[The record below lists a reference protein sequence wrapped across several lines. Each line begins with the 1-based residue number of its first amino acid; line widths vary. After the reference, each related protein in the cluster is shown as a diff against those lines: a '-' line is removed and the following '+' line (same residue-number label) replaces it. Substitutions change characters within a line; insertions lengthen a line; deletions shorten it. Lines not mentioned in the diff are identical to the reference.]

1 MKRISMLCLIV
12 LIMGIAIPA
21 VTHARD
27 DDDDMDRRERALNR
41 REHDLINRERDEI
54 RRERSHSSGHSSGGN
69 CQSHCMAESNQCNR
83 SHGGANAINGCG
95 IQRVQCLSK
104 C

>member
-1 MKRISMLCLIV
+1 MKRISMLCLII

-27 DDDDMDRRERALNR
+27 DDDMDRRERALNR
-41 REHDLINRERDEI
+41 RERDLINRERDEI
-54 RRERSHSSGHSSGGN
+54 RRERSHSSGGN

>member
-1 MKRISMLCLIV
+1 MKRITMLCLIALTV
-12 LIMGIAIPA
+12 VIAVPA

-27 DDDDMDRRERALNR
+27 DDDDMDRRERTLNR
-41 REHDLINRERDEI
+41 RERDLINRERDEI
-54 RRERSHSSGHSSGGN
+54 RRERSHSRGGGG

-83 SHGGANAINGCG
+83 SHGGANALNGCG